1 MKRYGRY
8 LGAAIVLAIVVG
20 FAALSFGGVFA
31 PSSSSS
37 DTAVLWRNS
46 IVAGPLDDV
55 AVMWRNSAERVDDIA
70 VMWRNSIVADP
81 PGDVAVLWRNNV
93 VAEPL
98 DDVAVLWRGRRA

>member
-20 FAALSFGGVFA
+20 FAALSFGGVLGL
-31 PSSSSS
+31 PSSSS
-37 DTAVLWRNS
+37 DTAVLWRNNA
-46 IVAGPLDDV
+46 VVEPFGDTAVLWRNGPVQLVDDV
-55 AVMWRNSAERVDDIA
+55 A

-93 VAEPL
+93 VGDP
-98 DDVAVLWRGRRA
+98 VGGSAVMWRG